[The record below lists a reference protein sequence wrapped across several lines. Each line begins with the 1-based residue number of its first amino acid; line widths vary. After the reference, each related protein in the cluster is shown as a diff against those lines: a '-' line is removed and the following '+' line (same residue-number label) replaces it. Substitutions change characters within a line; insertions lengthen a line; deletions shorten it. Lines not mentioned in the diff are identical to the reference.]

1 LRQILKDVAGQLGCS
16 IEELIDG
23 LGL

>member
-1 LRQILKDVAGQLGCS
+1 LRQILKDEAGQLGCS
-16 IEELIDG
+16 IEVLIDG

>member
-1 LRQILKDVAGQLGCS
+1 LRQILKDEAGQLGCS